1 MQRIGR
7 GNVMFG
13 AMLGVAILAGGCH
26 SDKEPPAPENPSA
39 RVLHGDP
46 RNATRRVTFGDL
58 PSPVRQ
64 SFQEDHPKATFTDA
78 GVTASQAGPA
88 LYRVVFKQDGLPQE
102 ATYGADGSRID
113 ANAASAY
120 THPEIPPPV
129 NTGPVVVPG
138 TVPSR
143 P

>member
-1 MQRIGR
+1 MQHVGR
-7 GNVMFG
+7 GSVYFG
-13 AMLGVAILAGGCH
+13 ISVGVAILVGGCH
-26 SDKEPPAPENPSA
+26 SDKEPPAPSDPTA

-58 PSPVRQ
+58 PAPVRE
-64 SFQEDHPKATFTDA
+64 SYREDHPRATFTDA
-78 GVTASQAGPA
+78 GVTASQGGPA
-88 LYRVVFKQDGLPQE
+88 LYRVVYKQDGLPGE

-113 ANAASAY
+113 ANAASALS
-120 THPEIPPPV
+120 HPDIPPPT

>member
-1 MQRIGR
+1 MQHVGR
-7 GNVMFG
+7 GNVYFG
-13 AMLGVAILAGGCH
+13 TLVGVAILVGGCH
-26 SDKEPPAPENPSA
+26 SDKEPPAPSDPTA

-58 PSPVRQ
+58 PAPVRESYRQ
-64 SFQEDHPKATFTDA
+64 DHPRATFTDA
-78 GVTASQAGPA
+78 GVTASQGGPA
-88 LYRVVFKQDGLPQE
+88 LYRVVYKQDGLPGE

-113 ANAASAY
+113 ANAASALS
-120 THPEIPPPV
+120 HPDIPPPSP
-129 NTGPVVVPG
+129 GPVVVPG